1 MPDRV
6 LEPRECAVVE
16 EGGLQRGVPER
27 RAAKLVAIRRIP
39 RDLLQAEIFVLA
51 RPIEDHITLADAKGR
66 GDLRN
71 ADHVHPEVA
80 EHLVVLPGHS
90 VTLHAIA
97 LAKEDQR
104 AALLRFAQRCLLAT
118 RIAINRRIGEHEREF
133 EIGDG
138 ATEQDKDDRRT
149 GGYGRKQ
156 CAEFLSIGRRRIQAL
171 EHGLADGFVAKPAG
185 IRRRDHRA
193 KAIVELVELETDSP
207 AGAGESGHF
216 DQFSR
221 RYVRLRD
228 QQVGDEGI
236 VWPEARGAFRLR
248 KTEAGGIVER
258 VPRKRGEPSIPHQ
271 VGIEGGVDRGRGPA
285 LVPRTVAMRPDQIV
299 VLYSDRDGL
308 AATEPRGGER
318 ATPRG
323 FGEKAARKLCK
334 PKTAGRDGGAPG
346 GRGGPAVAAGSLP

>member
-6 LEPRECAVVE
+6 PEPRECAVVE

-51 RPIEDHITLADAKGR
+51 RPIEDHIT
-66 GDLRN
+66 
-71 ADHVHPEVA
+71 
-80 EHLVVLPGHS
+80 
-90 VTLHAIA
+90 IA

-133 EIGDG
+133 ELGDG
-138 ATEQDKDDRRT
+138 ATEHDKVDRRT

-156 CAEFLSIGRRRIQAL
+156 CAEFLSIGRSRIQAL
-171 EHGLADGFVAKPAG
+171 EHSLSDGFVAIPAG
-185 IRRRDHRA
+185 IRCWDHRA
-193 KAIVELVELETDSP
+193 KAVIELVELETDSP

-228 QQVGDEGI
+228 QQVGDDGI

-248 KTEAGGIVER
+248 KTEPGGIVER
-258 VPRKRGEPSIPHQ
+258 VPRKRGEPSVPHQ

-308 AATEPRGGER
+308 AVAEPRGG
-318 ATPRG
+318 
-323 FGEKAARKLCK
+323 
-334 PKTAGRDGGAPG
+334 
-346 GRGGPAVAAGSLP
+346 